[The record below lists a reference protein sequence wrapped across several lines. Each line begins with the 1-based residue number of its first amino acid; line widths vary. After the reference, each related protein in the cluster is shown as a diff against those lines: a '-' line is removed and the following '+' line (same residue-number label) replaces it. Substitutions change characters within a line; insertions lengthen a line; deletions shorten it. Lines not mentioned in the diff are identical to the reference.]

1 MGLTRLCGVVV
12 FIIATIAC
20 SALAIHRGLS
30 AGRTLA
36 LLMLGGMLS
45 LLTALLI
52 FPMALTPDGI
62 TYDPVPGF
70 YPLPFSL
77 ISFLLQEYGV
87 SSAFRL
93 LLSNAVLYV
102 PVGFFGFLLQA
113 PSVSS
118 KFRRT
123 LLYLGIP
130 LAIEFGRLLE
140 CLFVS
145 SFYKTVALDSIIL
158 AVLGI
163 SIGISCGRL
172 IYNSMKSLRRRTAF
186 GGRRHQRNSFI

>member
-12 FIIATIAC
+12 FIVATIAC

-36 LLMLGGMLS
+36 LLMLGSMLS

-52 FPMALTPDGI
+52 FPMALTPNGI
-62 TYDPVPGF
+62 TYDPVHGL

-77 ISFLLQEYGV
+77 ISFLLQEYGA

-93 LLSNAVLYV
+93 LLSNTVLYV
-102 PVGFFGFLLQA
+102 PIGFFGFLLQA
-113 PSVSS
+113 PGVFSRS
-118 KFRRT
+118 RRT

-130 LAIEFGRLLE
+130 LAIEFARLLE
-140 CLFVS
+140 CLFVG

-158 AVLGI
+158 AVLGTN
-163 SIGISCGRL
+163 IGISCGRL

-186 GGRRHQRNSFI
+186 DERRH